1 MWGQKAP
8 PKHENGGKKRPQNHK
23 VGAESAPAQITAE
36 KVWGQKVPSKCK
48 SGGEKRRQ
56 NSKVTAK
63 SATTQISEK
72 KGMVAESAIKME
84 KWWRKT
90 PSNKQS
96 DGRKCHYFSNLV
108 ELQPHIS
115 NCGGALTTTYHIQG
129 AGAPAKTKNNVN
141 ADAFIFFRE
150 KVRPFPH
157 LAKPMSRTFGKDEK
171 TMVQIKRDWFDT
183 ALENYERGETH
194 GRWKEKIQV

>member
-8 PKHENGGKKRPQNHK
+8 PKRENGGKKRPQNHK
-23 VGAESAPAQITAE
+23 VGAESAPAQIRAE
-36 KVWGQKVPSKCK
+36 KVWRQKVPSKCK
-48 SGGEKRRQ
+48 SGGKKRRQ

-72 KGMVAESAIKME
+72 KVMVAESAIKME

-90 PSNKQS
+90 PLKQQS
-96 DGRKCHYFSNLV
+96 DGKKRH
-108 ELQPHIS
+108 HIS
-115 NCGGALTTTYHIQG
+115 NCGGILTTTYHIQG
-129 AGAPAKTKNNVN
+129 AGAPAKTKNYVN

-157 LAKPMSRTFGKDEK
+157 LAKPMNTFLRKVGKA
-171 TMVQIKRDWFDT
+171 MVQIKRDWFDT
-183 ALENYERGETH
+183 ALENYERGELY